1 MRTFGLV
8 WFGQT
13 ISIIGSALTSFALY
27 VWVYQQTGSV
37 TQYAMINV
45 FASLT
50 GLLVGPFSGV
60 AVDRYDRRRLMLL
73 SDVGAA
79 LVSSTVLALAV
90 SGLLR
95 PWHVYL
101 IVAVATALLNFHG
114 PAFTAST
121 TLLVPRRQLARAA
134 GMRQMSEAGASVIA
148 PLLGGYLLIRFQLP
162 GVVLVDLTTFL
173 FAFVTLLLVRI
184 PQPPRTEHSAVAG
197 VSWWQQAVYGWRYLK
212 ERRPLMRLLIYV
224 VCLNFVFGMALILF
238 TPLVLSFAT
247 APELGRVLSMGGAG
261 ALVGGLLMSLTGGPK
276 KRMWGVIG
284 FAFMASLSLVLVGA
298 SRSLAVISV
307 GAFLVA
313 AGLPLINA
321 SAQAIWQ
328 AKVAPELQG
337 RVFAFRRLLGQGS
350 TPIALLLAGP
360 LADRVFEPWMA
371 EGGALAGSVGRFI
384 GVGDGRGIALLYLV
398 LAGLV
403 LGIGIW
409 GALSRGLS
417 RVEEEVPDAI
427 ASKPPQPGEGAAA
440 ARADQAPQG
449 SARAEG
455 TG

>member
-50 GLLVGPFSGV
+50 GLLIGPFSGV
-60 AVDRYDRRRLMLL
+60 VVDRHDRRRIMFLA
-73 SDVGAA
+73 DIGAA
-79 LVSSTVLALAV
+79 VVSGSVLALAL

-95 PWHVYL
+95 PWHVYI

-121 TLLVPRRQLARAA
+121 TLLVPRSQLARAA
-134 GMRQMSEAGASVIA
+134 GLRQMSEAGASVLA
-148 PLLGGYLLIRFQLP
+148 PLLGGFLLIRLQLP
-162 GVVLVDLTTFL
+162 GVVLVDLSTFV

-184 PQPPRTEHSAVAG
+184 PQPPKTEHSAVAG
-197 VSWWQQAVYGWRYLK
+197 VSWWRQAMYGWRYLR
-212 ERRPLMRLLIYV
+212 ERGPLMRLLTYV

-238 TPLVLSFAT
+238 TPLILSFAT
-247 APELGRVLSMGGAG
+247 AAELGRVLSMGGVG
-261 ALVGGLLMSLTGGPK
+261 ALAGGLLMSLTGGPK

-284 FAFMASLSLVLVGA
+284 FAFVTSLSLALVGA
-298 SRSLAVISV
+298 SRSLVLISV

-328 AKVAPELQG
+328 AKVAPEVQG
-337 RVFAFRRLLGQGS
+337 RVFAFRRLLGQAS
-350 TPIALLLAGP
+350 MPIALLLAGP
-360 LADRVFEPWMA
+360 LADRVFEPAMA
-371 EGGALAGSVGRFI
+371 EGGALAGSVGRYI
-384 GVGDGRGIALLYLV
+384 GVGNGRGIALLYLI
-398 LAGLV
+398 LAVIV

-409 GALSRGLS
+409 GLLSRSLN
-417 RVEEEVPDAI
+417 RVEEVPDAV
-427 ASKPPQPGEGAAA
+427 AQQPPQPGAGAVPNP
-440 ARADQAPQG
+440 ARG
-449 SARAEG
+449 
-455 TG
+455 

>member
-73 SDVGAA
+73 ADVGAA

-134 GMRQMSEAGASVIA
+134 GMRQMSEAAASVIA
-148 PLLGGYLLIRFQLP
+148 PLLGGYLLIRLQLP
-162 GVVLVDLTTFL
+162 GVVLIDLATFL
-173 FAFVTLLLVRI
+173 FAFATLLLVRI

-197 VSWWQQAVYGWRYLK
+197 VSWWQQAVYGWRYLR

-261 ALVGGLLMSLTGGPK
+261 ALVGGLLMSLTGGPR

-284 FAFMASLSLVLVGA
+284 FAFVASLSLVLVGA

-427 ASKPPQPGEGAAA
+427 SAKPPQ
-440 ARADQAPQG
+440 ADSQAPRG
-449 SARAEG
+449 PARAEG

>member
-13 ISIIGSALTSFALY
+13 ISIVGSALTSFALY

-45 FASLT
+45 FASVT
-50 GLLVGPFSGV
+50 GLLIGPYSGV

-73 SDVGAA
+73 ADVGAA
-79 LVSSTVLALAV
+79 VISGTVLALAV

-101 IVAVATALLNFHG
+101 IVAAATALLNFHG

-134 GMRQMSEAGASVIA
+134 GMRQMSEAAASVLA
-148 PLLGGYLLIRFQLP
+148 PLLGGYLLIRLQLP
-162 GVVLVDLTTFL
+162 GVVLIDLATFL
-173 FAFVTLLLVRI
+173 FAFVTLMIVRI
-184 PQPPRTEHSAVAG
+184 PRPPQTEHSAVAG
-197 VSWWQQAVYGWRYLK
+197 VSWWKQAGYGWSYLR
-212 ERRPLMRLLIYV
+212 ERRPLLRLLLYV

-261 ALVGGLLMSLTGGPK
+261 ALIGGVLISLTGGPK
-276 KRMWGVIG
+276 RRMWGVIG
-284 FAFMASLSLVLVGA
+284 FAFVASLSLVLVGV
-298 SRSLAVISV
+298 SRSLALISV

-328 AKVAPELQG
+328 AKVAPEVQG

-384 GVGDGRGIALLYLV
+384 GVGDGRGIALLYLI
-398 LAGLV
+398 LAALV

-409 GALSRGLS
+409 GALSHGLR
-417 RVEEEVPDAI
+417 RVEEEVPDARI
-427 ASKPPQPGEGAAA
+427 PQPSPGSGEVLEA
-440 ARADQAPQG
+440 ARG
-449 SARAEG
+449 
-455 TG
+455 

>member
-13 ISIIGSALTSFALY
+13 VSIIGSALTSFALY

-73 SDVGAA
+73 ADVGAA
-79 LVSSTVLALAV
+79 LVSSSVLALAV

-134 GMRQMSEAGASVIA
+134 GMRQMSEAAASVIA
-148 PLLGGYLLIRFQLP
+148 PLLGGYLLIRLQLP
-162 GVVLVDLTTFL
+162 GVVLIDLTTFL

-197 VSWWQQAVYGWRYLK
+197 VSWWQQAVYGWQYLK

-284 FAFMASLSLVLVGA
+284 FAFVASLSLVLVGA

-398 LAGLV
+398 LAVLV

-409 GALSRGLS
+409 GALSRGLAG
-417 RVEEEVPDAI
+417 VEEEVPDAI
-427 ASKPPQPGEGAAA
+427 ASKPPQAGS
-440 ARADQAPQG
+440 QAPQG
-449 SARAEG
+449 PARAEG